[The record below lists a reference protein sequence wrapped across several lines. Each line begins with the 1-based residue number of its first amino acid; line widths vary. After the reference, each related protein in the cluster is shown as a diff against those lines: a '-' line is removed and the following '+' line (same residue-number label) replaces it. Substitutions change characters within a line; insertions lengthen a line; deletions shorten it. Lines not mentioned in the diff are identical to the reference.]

1 MSVLKDLLKEGSGSS
16 IPPAQKLREL
26 LAASTALCFP
36 ACFDALSA
44 KLVRNA
50 GFSLSFVSGFM
61 VAATRLG
68 MPDTG
73 LITFTEMLDQLRNIC
88 NAVPGFPIIADGD
101 TGYGNAINVRRTV
114 LEFARAGAACV
125 LIEDQMWPKRCGHL
139 AGKQVIAREE
149 ARMKI
154 RAAVVAAREADILI
168 LARTDARAPLG
179 FQAALERCCD
189 FQDEGADIIFM
200 EALQNE
206 QEMRDFCSAIKKP
219 TIANMFIG
227 GDAKYVSRQKL
238 EKIGFKLMVDPTLL
252 FAATRAMID
261 TLSAMAGG
269 NQPPPPLVSFE
280 EIVKTMGFE
289 DYSTLETR
297 YRVEE

>member
-1 MSVLKDLLKEGSGSS
+1 MSVLKDLLKEG
-16 IPPAQKLREL
+16 IELQMPPAKKFREL
-26 LAASTALCFP
+26 LAASTSLCFP

-44 KLVRNA
+44 KLVRAA
-50 GFSLSFVSGFM
+50 GFSLSFMSGFM

-68 MPDTG
+68 LPDTG

-114 LEFARAGAACV
+114 LEFAGAGAACV

-139 AGKQVIAREE
+139 AGKQVITREE
-149 ARMKI
+149 ARSKI
-154 RAAVVAAREADILI
+154 RAAVEAASEADILI
-168 LARTDARAPLG
+168 LARTDARASLG
-179 FQAALERCCD
+179 FQAALERCQD

-206 QEMRDFCSAIKKP
+206 KEMRDFCSTIKKP

-227 GDAKYVSRQKL
+227 GDAKYVSREKL
-238 EKIGFKLMVDPTLL
+238 EKIGFRLIVDPTLL

-261 TLSAMAGG
+261 TLSAMSGG
-269 NQPPPPLVSFE
+269 NQPPPPQVSFE
-280 EIVKTMGFE
+280 EMLKTVGFV
-289 DYSTLETR
+289 DYSTLEER
-297 YRVEE
+297 YRVGE